1 MLDQLGFCEHGKFF
15 LLLKWNQVLIAPHRR
30 EAVHDGRGDG
40 LHEGEHGVDAQRDE
54 HQEEQEGP
62 EEHFS
67 YSTEKH
73 LNYTLNSTRMIVI

>member
-1 MLDQLGFCEHGKFF
+1 MLIKLN
-15 LLLKWNQVLIAPHRR
+15 LVLIAPHRR

-62 EEHFS
+62 EEHIFLFF
-67 YSTEKH
+67 YF
-73 LNYTLNSTRMIVI
+73 